1 MNYQSF
7 LSSNNNDFPSRLP
20 KTFYPTKYS
29 IILSFQIETLTYSC
43 SVTIDFKS
51 FTTIPKSTSP
61 LYLVLNAAV
70 SNYTIKTISVESF
83 DIISDE
89 WYSISDGSY
98 TTSLPNSSIENP
110 LFISLSP
117 QFDINPDNTFR
128 CTINLNGPIPFK
140 QSKDGL
146 VLSFQDLQY
155 EELFSTATRESF
167 MERWKDNMNKYSF
180 SKENKLLESL
190 CIFSTNE
197 PVNLRMLF
205 PCFDEPV
212 YKSVFS
218 LQIKL
223 EKQYVEAFKQTLKCI
238 SNSDLIS
245 VDTNNNNDSKYY
257 TFIYADTPVMSAYLF
272 TFVIGNYDFI
282 ETTTNTNLHIRV
294 FTPLKRHHDGA
305 LALDIAMKSIN
316 FYSKYFDIP
325 FYMNKLDLISVNDFP
340 FRAMECLGCI
350 VFLDSAMLF
359 GHFQSF
365 LEKKLI
371 VRTISH
377 EISHMWFG
385 DLVTMEWW
393 NDIWLN
399 EGFAR
404 ILEYLCLND
413 ILSKEYSLW
422 DNFLG
427 MIYFAGL
434 RYDTWHC
441 THPVVRNVNYS
452 SEINEIFDT
461 ISYAKGASL
470 IRMLMCYLGEDVFQ
484 QGLRKYLKTNAYGNT
499 TTEMLWD
506 CFDEVVRSCNKTNE
520 IGVKQLMNP
529 WLYQQGF
536 PIIDVS
542 LVNENGTWYIKLS
555 QRNSKG
561 EKHLWPVPLF
571 IKTKHKSTII
581 ILTTQSTMIDIVK
594 EFHIEYCDLVSYSD
608 YFLFNEGTKGFYVT
622 LYSPESFDI
631 FIQTIIY
638 NYESSYIT
646 ASDIFSIMVSL
657 YLMKQ
662 YNNLFKVIKDI
673 GTINSYLLLEF
684 LNKHYYSLLDLFLKN
699 NDKTNQNLFREMFI
713 NLVDSK
719 LKESLLQELFIY
731 NDETSKFYLNQY
743 DSEFKNEAIFNL
755 FILDDCISKEQFDTL
770 LTQFKQLHVFSNKNL
785 RGGIWKIMIKYS
797 VKYCDISQQKEVID
811 IIFEDYKSIV
821 NINSQ
826 TMNINLSKAFLNLE
840 TCSNELVEY
849 FIDTHL
855 SLMDTK
861 MRHSILLSV
870 SWMNNTKA
878 KEKLIECMIN
888 VFRRKYNNEHK
899 EQSMPFVEF
908 LYEQIQNKENHIMKN
923 ICKLFR
929 QLMIYSSHRSKY
941 EKEFLQ
947 IEDNVQ
953 VNTEK
958 FQFVKN
964 HLFPY

>member
-98 TTSLPNSSIENP
+98 KTSLPKSSIENP

-117 QFDINPDNTFR
+117 HFDINPDNTFR
-128 CTINLNGPIPFK
+128 CTIKLNGPIPFK
-140 QSKDGL
+140 QTKEGL
-146 VLSFQDLQY
+146 VLSFQDLKY
-155 EELFSTATRESF
+155 EELFFTTSRESF
-167 MERWKDNMNKYSF
+167 LQNWKDNMKKYSF

-223 EKQYVEAFKQTLKCI
+223 EKQYVEAFKPTLKCI

-245 VDTNNNNDSKYY
+245 VDANSNDSNYY

-272 TFVIGNYDFI
+272 TFIIGNYDFI

-325 FYMNKLDLISVNDFP
+325 FYMNKLDLISVNDFS

-350 VFLDSAMLF
+350 VFLHSAMLF

-365 LEKKLI
+365 FEKKLI

-385 DLVTMEWW
+385 NLVTMEWW

-413 ILSKEYSLW
+413 VLSKKYLLW

-427 MIYFAGL
+427 LIYFAGL
-434 RYDTWHC
+434 RYDTWNC

-452 SEINEIFDT
+452 YEINEIFDT

-470 IRMLMCYLGEDVFQ
+470 IRMLMCYLGEEMFQ
-484 QGLRKYLKTNAYGNT
+484 QGLRKYLKANAYGNT

-506 CFDEVVRSCNKTNE
+506 CFDEVVRNCNKSNE
-520 IGVKQLMNP
+520 ISVKQLMNP

-542 LVNENGTWYIKLS
+542 LQNDNNTWYIKLS
-555 QRNSKG
+555 QRNSK
-561 EKHLWPVPLF
+561 EEEHLWPVPLF
-571 IKTKHKSTII
+571 VKTKHKTTII
-581 ILTTQSTMIDIVK
+581 ILTTQSKMIDIVK
-594 EFHIEYCDLVSYSD
+594 ELHIEYCDLLSFND
-608 YFLFNEGTKGFYVT
+608 YLLFNEGTKGFYVT
-622 LYSPESFDI
+622 LYSPESFDTLI
-631 FIQTIIY
+631 NTIIY
-638 NYESSYIT
+638 NYKLSYVT
-646 ASDIFSIMVSL
+646 ASDIFSIMISL

-662 YNNLFKVIKDI
+662 YTNLFKVIKHI
-673 GTINSYLLLEF
+673 GTVNSHLLLEF
-684 LNKHYYSLLDLFLKN
+684 LNKHYYNLQDLFLKN
-699 NDKTNQNLFREMFI
+699 DDKTNLNLFTSMFV
-713 NLVDSK
+713 NLVDSN

-743 DSEFKNEAIFNL
+743 DVEFKNEAIFNL
-755 FILDDCISKEQFDTL
+755 FILNDCISKEQFNTL
-770 LTQFKQLHVFSNKNL
+770 LMQFKQLHVFSNKNL

-797 VKYCDISQQKEVID
+797 VKYCDISQQKEIID

-826 TMNINLSKAFLNLE
+826 TVNISLSKAFLNLDM
-840 TCSNELVEY
+840 CSDELIEY
-849 FIDTHL
+849 FIETHL
-855 SLMDTK
+855 SLLDTK
-861 MRHSILLSV
+861 LIQSILLSI

-888 VFRRKYNNEHK
+888 VFRKKYKDEHK
-899 EQSMPFVEF
+899 KQSKSFVEF
-908 LYEQIQNKENHIMKN
+908 LYEQIKNKENHTMN
-923 ICKLFR
+923 NLCKLFK
-929 QLMIYSSHRSKY
+929 QLITYASNRYKY
-941 EKEFLQ
+941 EREFFQ
-947 IEDNVQ
+947 NDDNVQ
-953 VNTEK
+953 VNIIQY
-958 FQFVKN
+958 QFVRN
-964 HLFPY
+964 QLFSY